1 MDRNQIKDRLFTVV
15 FESDTRAGKIFDI
28 SLLVCILLS
37 VIAILLE
44 SIPSY
49 SRSYGSYLYA
59 IEWGFTIIFTIEYGL
74 RLYST
79 ANSMKYAKSFFGI
92 IDLLSILPTY
102 LGLIFTGAHSLMI
115 IRLVRVLRIF
125 RIFKLTKQLTEGRV
139 LLTAFRASSS
149 KIMIFLMSVLLIVCV
164 FGTVMYLIEGPVN
177 ASFDSIPRSIY
188 WCIVTVTTVGYGD
201 ISPVTSTG
209 QFLASI
215 LMICGYAILAVP
227 TGIMTGEIIRSEK
240 AATSQTCP
248 YCTRQGHDKDAV
260 YCKYCGK
267 PLHERV

>member
-1 MDRNQIKDRLFTVV
+1 MTRNRIKDRLFTVI

-28 SLLVCILLS
+28 TLLICIIIS
-37 VIAILLE
+37 VITILLE

-49 SRSYGSYLYA
+49 QKEYSYWFRSV
-59 IEWGFTIIFTIEYGL
+59 EWFFTIVFTLEYGL

-79 ANSMKYAKSFFGI
+79 RNAKKYALSFFGI

-102 LGLIFTGAHSLMI
+102 IGLVFAGAHSLMI

-125 RIFKLTKQLTEGRV
+125 RIFKLTKQLTDGNV
-139 LLTAFRASSS
+139 LLSALKASRS

-164 FGTVMYLIEGPVN
+164 FGTIMYLVEGPVN

-201 ISPVTSTG
+201 ISPVTSGG

-240 AATSQTCP
+240 KATAQTCP
-248 YCTRQGHDKDAV
+248 YCTKQGHDKDAT
-260 YCKYCGK
+260 YCKFCGM
-267 PLHERV
+267 PLHERA

>member
-1 MDRNQIKDRLFTVV
+1 MSRNQIKDRIFTVV

-28 SLLVCILLS
+28 TLLACILIS
-37 VIAILLE
+37 VIVILLE

-49 SRSYGSYLYA
+49 NRDYA
-59 IEWGFTIIFTIEYGL
+59 YYFRAVEWAFTIIFTIEYGL

-79 ANSMKYAKSFFGI
+79 ANAFRYAKSFFGI

-102 LGLIFTGAHSLMI
+102 LSLIFAGAHSLMI

-139 LLTAFRASSS
+139 LLAALRASSS
-149 KIMIFLMSVLLIVCV
+149 KILIFLMSVLLIVCV
-164 FGTVMYLIEGPVN
+164 FGTIMYLVEGPVN
-177 ASFDSIPRSIY
+177 TSFDSIPRSIY

-201 ISPVTSTG
+201 ISPVTNTG
-209 QFLASI
+209 QFLASV

-240 AATSQTCP
+240 SATAQTCP
-248 YCTRQGHDKDAV
+248 YCTKQGHDKDATF
-260 YCKYCGK
+260 CKYCGK

>member
-1 MDRNQIKDRLFTVV
+1 MTKNQLKDRIFTVV
-15 FESDTRAGKIFDI
+15 FESDTRAGKLFDI
-28 SLLVCILLS
+28 VLLCCIVIS
-37 VIAILLE
+37 VITIMLE

-49 SRSYGSYLYA
+49 SREYDYYFHV
-59 IEWGFTIIFTIEYGL
+59 IEWFFTIIFTLEYGL

-79 ANSMKYAKSFFGI
+79 KNATKYALSFFGL

-102 LGLIFTGAHSLMI
+102 VSLIFVGAHSLMI
-115 IRLVRVLRIF
+115 IRLVRLLRVF

-139 LLTAFRASSS
+139 LLLALRASSS
-149 KIMIFLMSVLLIVCV
+149 KIMVFLLSVLLIVCV

-177 ASFDSIPRSIY
+177 ISFDSIPRSIY

-215 LMICGYAILAVP
+215 LMICGYAIIAVP

-240 AATSQTCP
+240 AATAQTCP
-248 YCTRQGHDKDAV
+248 YCTKQGHDKDAE
-260 YCKYCGK
+260 YCKFCGS
-267 PLHERV
+267 PLNEKV